1 MRPEEDPIPITL
13 QDAKTRSRLGR
24 KFLEEVVFGQ
34 MRQLQTWK
42 TVTNQTSQFDSG
54 YLAQQL
60 TSILSGIPGTALRG
74 RGDDLADGSE
84 VKAANTVQ
92 ATDTPRWNHSLKR
105 RDQVDSHLSK
115 PSIFYVLF
123 DTVERDDSS
132 PIRCRIWKVSPST
145 DHAYQVLVEQW
156 DTGRGATTYNMQIQP
171 PRWDASNIASC
182 FGTRLALPLFFHAE
196 QRVIGGIDYVEVIAF
211 NEDPGQST
219 IVDGEVDQK

>member
-1 MRPEEDPIPITL
+1 MSNGGNNIPITTT
-13 QDAKTRSRLGR
+13 DAQTRMRLGR

-60 TSILSGIPGTALRG
+60 ASILSGIPGTGLRG

-92 ATDTPRWNHSLKR
+92 ATDTPRWNHSLR
-105 RDQVDSHLSK
+105 RHEQVIQHLAK

-123 DTVERDDSS
+123 DTIERNDAS
-132 PIRCRIWKVSPST
+132 PFRCRVWRVRPHI
-145 DHAYQVLVEQW
+145 DQAYTALVESWNRERPQS
-156 DTGRGATTYNMQIQP
+156 RYNLQIQP
-171 PRWDASNIASC
+171 PRWMATNEASC
-182 FGTRLALPLFFHAE
+182 FGSRIDLPLYFHAE
-196 QRVIGGIDYVEVIAF
+196 QRELGELDYVEVLSF
-211 NEDPGQST
+211 NEDAGVSRVVIQ
-219 IVDGEVDQK
+219 D